1 MCSIQHFTFYDT
13 TLSIHLLQDER
24 EKERD
29 REKERKK
36 RGEKMKEEEERRFTV
51 DPLIQIYA
59 TIYAIY
65 NLRLNSP
72 MFYLHA
78 VKTIHSEW

>member
-1 MCSIQHFTFYDT
+1 MQHFTFYDT
-13 TLSIHLLQDER
+13 TLSIHLLQDETERER
-24 EKERD
+24 EKRKEG
-29 REKERKK
+29 EKR
-36 RGEKMKEEEERRFTV
+36 EKMKEEEERRFTV

-59 TIYAIY
+59 TICAIY